1 MKHLSAHQ
9 VYFSWFKL
17 HASRLAGAV
26 LLAMLLQQGLPAWAE
41 SSDKASQ
48 DKAAK
53 LSCQAI
59 SAEDKTQ
66 LEMIGKVL
74 ADGKAYAAI
83 AFLDASKLE
92 LPQARLYRAHA
103 LRQTG
108 QYEQSAQY
116 YQALLGSCVSGLA
129 YQGMGLL
136 AEMQDQHE
144 AAISYLKVA
153 STLLPVE
160 SRVRGD
166 YGYAL
171 MMAGDNRQALAEL
184 LTAIELDGKNRLAIN
199 NLILLMF
206 KTGQDEK
213 ASQIASDYGITEQ
226 NLAEIRDSLGQSS
239 LNPAAKSGQRQQY
252 MLGSCNGNTQLCTGI
267 LSPTLELVQ

>member
-1 MKHLSAHQ
+1 MKRWIPLKAESVPQ
-9 VYFSWFKL
+9 PVSP
-17 HASRLAGAV
+17 LAAGLWTGI
-26 LLAMLLQQGLPAWAE
+26 LLAMLLQGLPAWAE
-41 SSDKASQ
+41 SKDSKDKAG
-48 DKAAK
+48 K
-53 LSCQAI
+53 LACMEMAP
-59 SAEDKTQ
+59 EDKTQ
-66 LEMIGKVL
+66 LDMIGKVL
-74 ADGKAYAAI
+74 GEGKAYAAI

-92 LPQARLYRAHA
+92 LPQAKLFRAHA

-108 QYEQSAQY
+108 QYEQAAYY
-116 YQALLGSCVSGLA
+116 YQQLLASCVGGYA
-129 YQGMGLL
+129 YQGLGLL

-153 STLLPVE
+153 SAMMPVE

-171 MMAGDNRQALAEL
+171 MMYGDNQKALAEL

-206 KTGQDEK
+206 KTGQEER
-213 ASQIASDYGITEQ
+213 AAQIASEFGIKEAG
-226 NLAEIRDSLGQSS
+226 LEEIRSNSQ
-239 LNPAAKSGQRQQY
+239 AAFKPGQRQQ
-252 MLGSCNGNTQLCTGI
+252 MGSCNGNTQLCTGI

>member
-1 MKHLSAHQ
+1 MKRSVSQQ
-9 VYFSWFKL
+9 VQSSWLKQQIR
-17 HASRLAGAV
+17 RLAGG
-26 LLAMLLQQGLPAWAE
+26 LLLTMLLHGVPVWAD
-41 SSDKASQ
+41 SQDKNAK

-53 LSCQAI
+53 LSC
-59 SAEDKTQ
+59 SEMLPEEKTQ
-66 LEMIGKVL
+66 LEMISKVL
-74 ADGKAYAAI
+74 GDGKAYAAI

-92 LPQARLYRAHA
+92 LPQARLFRAHA

-108 QYEQSAQY
+108 QYELAAQY
-116 YQALLGSCVSGLA
+116 YQQLLSSCVAGLA

-153 STLLPVE
+153 STLMPVE

-171 MMAGDNRQALAEL
+171 MMNGNNQLALAEL

-213 ASQIASDYGITEQ
+213 ARQIASDFGIPEQ
-226 NLAEIRDSLGQSS
+226 NLTEIRDSSAQ
-239 LNPAAKSGQRQQY
+239 PAFKSGSGAAQRQQY

-267 LSPTLELVQ
+267 LSPSLELVQ